1 MIFYLLQCLSN
12 ELRNKYYFYILWILK
27 DKVISLCFI
36 SIYTNYLEDGCIE
49 NCDEYLISS
58 LIVVKDY
65 QKQWFRTNFIESVI
79 RILIEEN
86 ANKDCA
92 FAHDKSRKLFEILDF
107 LNDEKIKSFGINVPE
122 DVNSVKYRLKLLF
135 VHIE

>member
-1 MIFYLLQCLSN
+1 M
-12 ELRNKYYFYILWILK
+12 
-27 DKVISLCFI
+27 
-36 SIYTNYLEDGCIE
+36 
-49 NCDEYLISS
+49 
-58 LIVVKDY
+58 VKDY
-65 QKQWFRTNFIESVI
+65 QKQGFGTNFIESVI

-122 DVNSVKYRLKLLF
+122 DVNSVKYR
-135 VHIE
+135 